1 MKKKILM
8 LFCVLLLTACS
19 NSKVEENGNTNST
32 EINPIETED
41 TDCL

>member
-19 NSKVEENGNTNST
+19 NSKVEENGKQIPRK
-32 EINPIETED
+32 INPIETED